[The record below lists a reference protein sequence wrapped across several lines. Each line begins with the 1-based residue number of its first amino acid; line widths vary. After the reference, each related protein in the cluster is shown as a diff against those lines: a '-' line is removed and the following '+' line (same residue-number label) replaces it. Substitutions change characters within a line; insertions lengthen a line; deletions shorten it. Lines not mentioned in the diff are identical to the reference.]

1 MKSCFEP
8 ATPESQGVPSRAVL
22 DFLEDLNDRGLEM
35 HAFSILRHGK
45 CIAQGSWYPYRTD
58 MEHNVFSF
66 SKSLTSMA
74 MGFLWQEGKLSLSE
88 KLTDIFADC
97 MPETISENLA
107 AATVRDLLIMGCG
120 HETEP
125 FVDNFTPDN
134 TWL

>member
-66 SKSLTSMA
+66 SKSIMA
-74 MGFLWQEGKLSLSE
+74 PLISFSVRYPSRRVPLKRAKVPGAGKSSVSPSVRSSL
-88 KLTDIFADC
+88 
-97 MPETISENLA
+97 P
-107 AATVRDLLIMGCG
+107 
-120 HETEP
+120 
-125 FVDNFTPDN
+125 
-134 TWL
+134 